1 MIYPAPM
8 VGATQLLERD
18 GEIAAIGDALDG
30 LEEDGGRT
38 ILVEGPPGIGK
49 SALIAAS
56 RELAA
61 ERGIRVL
68 TARGSELEVE
78 FPFGVVRQLFEAEL
92 IDPERRG
99 TLLADAAAP
108 AAAVFDSLGGH
119 EEGEEAP
126 GTFAA
131 LHGLMWL
138 AFNAAAGDPLLI
150 VIDDLHWCDRPSLR
164 FAAYLSHRL
173 EGTRIGLLLGLRN
186 TEPGTD
192 AELIGTILAESGIL
206 SIRPGTLSDEAVG
219 EFVEDRLD
227 GGSDSE
233 FGLACARATGGNPL
247 LLRQLLSAIESEGG
261 RGTSSGAQL
270 VHQVGGKAVSRSVRT
285 RLAKLGDEATRVAYA
300 IAVLGDGADVATVAR
315 VTELSEDRVAAAT
328 GALASAEILEAS
340 LPLGFVHPLVHH
352 AVYGELA
359 PGERE
364 LQHDRAARIL
374 RDAGAPVERVAAHL
388 LASPP
393 RGEPWVADLLD
404 AAAQAASDK
413 GAAETVVRY
422 RERTLEEPLDPERRL
437 RTIFELGI
445 AETDTDG
452 DAAAAHLREVFDSSA
467 DPEMGMQAAT
477 VLIRT
482 LMFLGRSEEAQEL
495 LETVR
500 SRLPP
505 DADEVRRMLDSLAVI
520 GVVFTGVQ
528 HEPDEQL
535 ESFRHQEHPDTLG
548 GRMLAAATA
557 FDWAATGGER
567 EQCVAL
573 AQSAVADEELMNFD
587 NGLLWVSA
595 TTVLVFAETGDP
607 DGAWE
612 RGLRTAH
619 RRGSLFTAL
628 SVHLW
633 QGWTMRYHGQL
644 AEAET
649 SIMQSLEELRLWAKI
664 DRLLD
669 YPIGF
674 LVETYVDIG
683 ALDLARDML
692 GDVNRSDDPADGA
705 AIRRRATVELMLA
718 EGAGEQAVD
727 AAEDYARKL
736 TRTTSPTWH
745 PWRSLLARAFHAAG
759 RSEEGIPLLDE
770 ELELARR
777 WGAPGPIGRALRIR
791 GQLRGKDG
799 LGDLEQAAEV
809 LSDSRMRLEHARALA
824 ALGGALRRER
834 RPSESRE
841 PLMRALEIAESCGAR
856 SLVADVRTELR
867 ASGVRARSTALQG
880 VESLTASERRVAEL
894 AAEGMT
900 NKEIAQALFVT
911 PKTVEVHL
919 SNSYRKL
926 DISGRRQLPGALAG
940 TS

>member
-1 MIYPAPM
+1 M
-8 VGATQLLERD
+8 VGATQLLEREA
-18 GEIAAIGDALDG
+18 EIAAIGDALDG

-61 ERGIRVL
+61 ERGVRVL

-92 IDPERRG
+92 IDPERRAA
-99 TLLADAAAP
+99 LLADAAAP
-108 AAAVFDSLGGH
+108 AAAVFDSLGAD
-119 EEGEEAP
+119 EEAEEAP

-192 AELIGTILAESGIL
+192 PELIGTILAEGGIL
-206 SIRPGTLSDEAVG
+206 SIRPGTLSVEAVG
-219 EFVEDRLD
+219 ELVENRLD

-261 RGTSSGAQL
+261 RGTASGAQL

-285 RLAKLGDEATRVAYA
+285 RLAKLGEEATRVAYT

-315 VTELSEDRVAAAT
+315 VSELPEDRVAAAT
-328 GALASAEILEAS
+328 GDLAAAEILEAS

-374 RDAGAPVERVAAHL
+374 RDAGAPVDRVAAHL

-393 RGEPWVADLLD
+393 RGEAWVADLLD
-404 AAAQAASDK
+404 DAARAAAEK
-413 GAAETVVRY
+413 GAAESVMRY
-422 RERTLEEPLDPERRL
+422 RQRSLEEPLDRDRRL
-437 RTIFELGI
+437 RTLFELAI
-445 AETDTDG
+445 AETDIDG
-452 DAAAAHLREVFDSSA
+452 DLAAEHLREVFESVDDAEIS
-467 DPEMGMQAAT
+467 MQAGT
-477 VLIRT
+477 ILMRT
-482 LMFLGRSEEAQEL
+482 LMFLGHAEEAYGL
-495 LETVR
+495 LESVR
-500 SRLPP
+500 SKLPP
-505 DADEVRRMLDSLAVI
+505 EADDVRRMLDSLAVI
-520 GVVFTGVQ
+520 GTVFTGIR
-528 HEPDEQL
+528 HESEERLAALREEDQ
-535 ESFRHQEHPDTLG
+535 PDTLG
-548 GRMLAAATA
+548 GRMLSAATA
-557 FDWAATGGER
+557 FDWAMTSGSR

-573 AQSAVADEELMNFD
+573 AERAVADEELMSFD
-587 NGLLWVSA
+587 NGLLWVGA
-595 TTVLVFAETGDP
+595 TSVLVFAETGDP

-612 RGLRTAH
+612 RALRTAH
-619 RRGSLFTAL
+619 RRGSLFAAL

-633 QGWTMRYHGQL
+633 QGWTMHYHGQL
-644 AEAET
+644 AEAEA
-649 SIMQSLEELRLWAKI
+649 SVLQSLEELRLWAKI
-664 DRLLD
+664 DRLLT

-674 LVETYVDIG
+674 LAEIYVDLG
-683 ALDLARDML
+683 ALDSARDIL
-692 GDVNRSDDPADGA
+692 GDLTPTEDRADGA
-705 AIRRRATVELMLA
+705 TIRRRAIVGLLLA
-718 EGAGEQAVD
+718 EGAGEQAAA
-727 AAEDYARKL
+727 AAEEYARKL
-736 TRTTSPTWH
+736 SRTTNPAWQ
-745 PWRSLLARAFHAAG
+745 PWRSLLARALHGVG
-759 RSEEGIPLLDE
+759 RSEEAIPLLDE

-777 WGAPGPIGRALRIR
+777 WGAPGPIGRALRLR
-791 GQLRGKDG
+791 GQLRPKGG
-799 LGDLEQAAEV
+799 LPDLEQAVEV
-809 LSDSRMRLEHARALA
+809 LSNSRMRLEYARALA

-894 AAEGMT
+894 AADGMT

-940 TS
+940 AS